1 MSFKNVI
8 LYKVKILLITKLHK
22 IIKYFYLINQ
32 YAQALLSGH
41 PDAST
46 SAILFP

>member
-1 MSFKNVI
+1 MSLKIYCFLNLNI
-8 LYKVKILLITKLHK
+8 SNYKIQI
-22 IIKYFYLINQ
+22 IIKYLYLINQ
-32 YAQALLSGH
+32 YAHALLSGH